1 MRYHYRILLSLTGL
15 AVASHVAADV
25 SQIAYLKASNTG
37 LGDNFGAGGTLAG
50 DAVTLSGDG
59 NTLVVGAPN
68 ESSGAAGVNGDQNDE
83 SVYGAGAVYVFIRD
97 GETWEQQAYLKAS
110 NPGLADN
117 FGFMTAL
124 SGDGDTLAVSAH
136 FEASGGT
143 GVDADQTD
151 DSIPQ
156 AGAVYLFTRDGESWT
171 QQAYLK
177 ASNAGEFASGTEY
190 DDGDQFGASV
200 AISDDGNTVAVS
212 AIAEDGGQPGV
223 NADSS
228 DNSARTAGAVYVFSR
243 SGETWTESAYI
254 KPSNPDVQDYFGY
267 SVSLS
272 GDGRR
277 LAVGSY
283 DEDGSL
289 AGTNTEQDNE
299 IPGTGA
305 VYIFDLDGTSWQQTA
320 YLKALNSERGDS
332 LGVSV
337 AISNDGRT
345 LVGTALDEDGMT
357 TGVNDI
363 PGPDGE
369 VNLST
374 GAVYVWV
381 YDDTWSQQAY
391 IKASNT
397 DRDDVFGA
405 RLALSGDGTTLAV
418 GAQLEDSAARGA
430 NGSQEDNSATDAGA
444 VYVFSR
450 TGEEWRQEDY
460 VKASNT
466 EEFDEFGSSLSLSG
480 DGSLLAVGAHFEDSA
495 ATGSGGDQ
503 NDNSAFDSGTVYLF
517 SRSTTSAI
525 GP

>member
-1 MRYHYRILLSLTGL
+1 MPFTYS
-15 AVASHVAADV
+15 AA
-25 SQIAYLKASNTG
+25 A
-37 LGDNFGAGGTLAG
+37 
-50 DAVTLSGDG
+50 
-59 NTLVVGAPN
+59 N
-68 ESSGAAGVNGDQNDE
+68 ES
-83 SVYGAGAVYVFIRD
+83 
-97 GETWEQQAYLKAS
+97 
-110 NPGLADN
+110 
-117 FGFMTAL
+117 
-124 SGDGDTLAVSAH
+124 
-136 FEASGGT
+136 
-143 GVDADQTD
+143 
-151 DSIPQ
+151 
-156 AGAVYLFTRDGESWT
+156 
-171 QQAYLK
+171 
-177 ASNAGEFASGTEY
+177 
-190 DDGDQFGASV
+190 
-200 AISDDGNTVAVS
+200 
-212 AIAEDGGQPGV
+212 
-223 NADSS
+223 
-228 DNSARTAGAVYVFSR
+228 
-243 SGETWTESAYI
+243 WTESAYI

-277 LAVGSY
+277 LAAGSY

-299 IPGTGA
+299 TPGTGA
-305 VYIFDLDGTSWQQTA
+305 VYIFDLDGASWQQTA
-320 YLKALNSERGDS
+320 YLKASNSERGDS

-381 YDDTWSQQAY
+381 YDNTWSQQAY

-418 GAQLEDSAARGA
+418 GAQLEDSAARGP
-430 NGSQEDNSATDAGA
+430 NGPQEDNSATDAGA

-450 TGEEWRQEDY
+450 TGEEWQQEDY

-503 NDNSAFDSGTVYLF
+503 NDNSAFDSGAVYLF
-517 SRSTTSAI
+517 RR
-525 GP
+525 